1 MQLGT
6 AEIELIVKQVL
17 QNIQAAS
24 PEQIKTVEPKGDW
37 GVFDRVEDAIDAAY
51 IAQKKYIKEFRLEDR
66 EKMIAAIRKVCR
78 ENVESIARMVR
89 EETRLGRYEDKIQKH
104 TLVIDKT
111 PGPECLRTNAI
122 SGDNGL
128 MLEEPAPFGLIG
140 AVTPTTNPT
149 ETIINNVIS
158 MISGGNSVVFNVHPS
173 AKRCCAYVLQL
184 INKTIKETGGPENLA
199 TMVKDPTM
207 ETCNIICASPK
218 VRLMAGTGGMGMVNT
233 LLRSGKKTIGAGAG
247 NPPVIVDETADIDAA
262 AQQIFLGASF
272 DNNLLCLAEKEV
284 FVSEQVAD
292 RLIDGLV
299 REGAYL
305 LSKEQLVKVT
315 ANCLLSDGGW
325 HVNKKWVGQDAG
337 LILEAIGVTGHRD
350 CRLLICETPHDHPF
364 VTVEQL
370 MPVLPIVR
378 CSSLDQAIE
387 WAVQAE
393 HGNRHTAS
401 MFSQNVTNLTR
412 FAKEIETTIFVKNA
426 ATLSGVGFQGE
437 GFTTMT
443 IAGPTG
449 EGITCARS
457 FTRQRRCVLADGG
470 FRVI

>member
-1 MQLGT
+1 MQIGP
-6 AEIELIVKQVL
+6 AEIELIVQQVVKNL
-17 QNIQAAS
+17 GSEQAAQS
-24 PEQIKTVEPKGDW
+24 TTAAPKGDW

-51 IAQKKYIKEFRLEDR
+51 TAQKRYIRDFSLENR
-66 EKMIAAIRKVCR
+66 NTIVSAIRKVCN
-78 ENVESIARMVR
+78 ENVNEISRMVKD
-89 EETRLGRYEDKIQKH
+89 ETRLGRYEDKIQKH
-104 TLVIDKT
+104 LLIINKT
-111 PGPECLRTNAI
+111 PGPECLKTSAI
-122 SGDNGL
+122 SGDQGL

-149 ETIINNVIS
+149 ETIINNVIG
-158 MISGGNSVVFNVHPS
+158 MISGGNAVVFNVHPS
-173 AKRCCAYVLQL
+173 AKNCCAHVLKM
-184 INKTIKETGGPENLA
+184 INRAIVQAGGPQNLA
-199 TMVKDPTM
+199 TMVKEPTM
-207 ETCNIICASPK
+207 ETCDVISGSPK
-218 VRLMAGTGGMGMVNT
+218 VRLMVGTGGMGMVNA

-247 NPPVIVDETADIDAA
+247 NPPVIVDETADIARAA
-262 AQQIFLGASF
+262 GQIFLGASF

-284 FVSEQVAD
+284 FVLDQVAD
-292 RLIDGLV
+292 QLVDGMI

-305 LSKEQLVKVT
+305 LNAQQLEQVT
-315 ANCLLSDGGW
+315 KTCLLYDGEW

-337 LILEAIGVTGHRD
+337 LILNAIGVTDHPD
-350 CRLLICETPHDHPF
+350 CRLLICQTPHDHPF

-378 CSSLDQAIE
+378 CPSLDKAIE
-387 WAVQAE
+387 WAMAAE
-393 HGNRHTAS
+393 QGNRHTAS
-401 MFSQNVTNLTR
+401 MFSQNIKNLTR
-412 FAKEIETTIFVKNA
+412 FAKEVETTIFVKNA
-426 ATLSGVGFQGE
+426 ATLSGVGFNGE